1 MATNDKRPGPTAC
14 RRRMPLAPARGREQA
29 RGSGG
34 VPREHVL
41 VDLGM
46 VEETVLNPN
55 LVPGQLALEYRNS
68 LELTLN

>member
-1 MATNDKRPGPTAC
+1 MNDKRPGPTAC
-14 RRRMPLAPARGREQA
+14 RRQMRWRLLVAESKRD
-29 RGSGG
+29 GSGG

-55 LVPGQLALEYRNS
+55 RVPGQLAREYRNS
-68 LELTLN
+68 LEE

>member
-1 MATNDKRPGPTAC
+1 MRWRLLVAESMRDR
-14 RRRMPLAPARGREQA
+14 
-29 RGSGG
+29 SGG

-55 LVPGQLALEYRNS
+55 RVPGQLAREYRNS
-68 LELTLN
+68 LN

>member
-1 MATNDKRPGPTAC
+1 MRWRLLVAESKRD
-14 RRRMPLAPARGREQA
+14 
-29 RGSGG
+29 GSGG

-55 LVPGQLALEYRNS
+55 RVPGQLAREYRNS
-68 LELTLN
+68 LEE